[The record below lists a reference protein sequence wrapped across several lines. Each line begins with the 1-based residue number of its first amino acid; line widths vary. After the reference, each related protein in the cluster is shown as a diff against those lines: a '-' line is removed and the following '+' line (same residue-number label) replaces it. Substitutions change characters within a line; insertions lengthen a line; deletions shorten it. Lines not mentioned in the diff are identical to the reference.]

1 MFITYRPLLLFRDNI
16 HHLLV
21 RLLRFLFSSNNLA
34 QDNTT
39 TAAAAIATSVS
50 SILELLGKR
59 LYQTILV
66 QAFAT
71 PCSRY
76 ICRTNCRTYLTQT
89 FCPTLEPTFV
99 ASCSAGISLMLGV
112 LHSGARVLCTPGS
125 QTMGWLC
132 LALSNTRHT
141 MRSALGVHAPLGPP
155 QIEPSTGPA
164 HAEHTPSPWIPRPWA
179 GSRYRI
185 LNRVLI
191 HVSS

>member
-1 MFITYRPLLLFRDNI
+1 MEWNTELIIEFINLYEKHPVFRDNI

-99 ASCSAGISLMLGV
+99 ASCSAGIRRDLEKCRSSLQAV
-112 LHSGARVLCTPGS
+112 LSTLR
-125 QTMGWLC
+125 
-132 LALSNTRHT
+132 ALQFQKLFTNWNRPHRLILVGGIHT
-141 MRSALGVHAPLGPP
+141 K
-155 QIEPSTGPA
+155 
-164 HAEHTPSPWIPRPWA
+164 
-179 GSRYRI
+179 Y
-185 LNRVLI
+185 N
-191 HVSS
+191 